1 MNNNILPLSILI
13 MALPCV
19 AAEPSPAPAAAPTG
33 SAMVPTQDNT
43 GPRIAFDQ
51 TAYDFGKVES
61 GELIKHT
68 FFFTNTGNALLEV
81 SDVRPSCGCTA
92 AGAWDKQVEP
102 GKFGSIPVQFNSTG
116 YGGAVHKS
124 VTVVC
129 NDAANS
135 NAFLNITGTVW
146 KPVDVLPAVASF
158 NFGPDVQTTDTRVL
172 RIISNLTDPLTL
184 SEPACSNPAF
194 QPELKTVKEGKEFE
208 LRITVVPP
216 LKASNV
222 SAPITLKTS
231 YPKMQVLTVTAFATV
246 QPAISASP
254 IQLMLPAGPLL
265 NAMPLTVTLQ
275 NNSTNPLVLSEPK
288 ASVEGVAAKL
298 KEVQPGKRFELMAVF
313 PAEFQAPIGPPIEIS
328 AKSHFPQS
336 PVVTV
341 PVFQV
346 ISSSK
351 PAAPPAPAAHA
362 AAPATPPQVVPV
374 TAGK

>member
-1 MNNNILPLSILI
+1 
-13 MALPCV
+13 MALPGI
-19 AAEPSPAPAAAPTG
+19 AAEPSAAPG
-33 SAMVPTQDNT
+33 SAVVPAQDNT

-51 TAYDFGKVES
+51 TSYDFGKVES

-68 FFFTNTGNALLEV
+68 FFFTNTGNQLLEV
-81 SDVRPSCGCTA
+81 RDVRPSCGCTA
-92 AGAWDKQVEP
+92 AGVSDKQVEP

-146 KPVDVLPAVASF
+146 KPIDVLPAIASF
-158 NFGPDVQTTDTRVL
+158 SFGPDVQTTDTRVL

-184 SEPACSNPAF
+184 SEPASNDPVF

-216 LKASNV
+216 LKAPSV
-222 SAPITLKTS
+222 SVPITLKTS

-246 QPAISASP
+246 QPAISATP
-254 IQLMLPAGPLL
+254 LQLMLPAGPLP
-265 NAMPLTVTLQ
+265 NAVPFTVTLQ

-288 ASVEGVAAKL
+288 ASVEGVEAKL
-298 KEVQPGKRFELMAVF
+298 KEVQPGRRFELTAIF
-313 PAEFQAPIGPPIEIS
+313 PAEFQTPIGPPIEIT
-328 AKSHFPQS
+328 AKSNFPQS
-336 PVVTV
+336 PIVRI
-341 PVFQV
+341 PVIQV

-351 PAAPPAPAAHA
+351 PAPPPAPAAHA
-362 AAPATPPQVVPV
+362 AAPATSPQVVPV